1 MSEGPGAP
9 VPAAIPPSV
18 PATKEEVC
26 PATPPGTSSMMTHMK
41 EDLWGIYVI
50 SKREFIANIK
60 SFRSIIMVFIL
71 ALILV
76 GAAMGFASLS
86 SSNEAEVGMMYQLVP
101 MDPDGLAN
109 DLVVF
114 MYVIG
119 TMEPVPGLN
128 ISLRIEDIEI
138 PEYSGKTDANGQWIA
153 KDLTPAFH
161 WLIVEGQDT
170 TTSGPFGQTQ
180 ESYTYIYVPHNST
193 VGYPVL
199 GTEARNLDIRDSGSE
214 EDVSVWVVGPDG
226 SPVNGATVT
235 VGDLTNTTDSKGLTT
250 FFKVPKGLHNVTAVD
265 GTLMGFT
272 MVNVTHEDT
281 ETDPFAFALEGP
293 DQVLRLVSAIAI
305 GLVGPIYAIVLCFDS
320 VFRERIS
327 GSIDYLLCRPMGRRA
342 VLMGKFIGILAA
354 LMVPITAVSLMGVGV
369 VTWQSGESPT
379 NMLVGGFIIYTVFLI
394 GIFVL
399 LQMIFSTV
407 AKTTGTAILS
417 GIGMWIFFFMLF
429 DLILL
434 IVSYIN
440 GLEGDAEQIF
450 FNRASFF
457 NPISVYGMA
466 IGQIGSDTGIMGV
479 PDWAPSVALIS
490 YTLILLIAAMEIF
503 RRRVT
508 E

>member
-1 MSEGPGAP
+1 MSEDAVTP
-9 VPAAIPPSV
+9 VPAPTPTEAPAIKGE
-18 PATKEEVC
+18 AC
-26 PATPPGTSSMMTHMK
+26 PATEPASSSMLTHLS

-60 SFRSIIMVFIL
+60 SFRSIVMVFIL

-86 SSNEAEVGMMYQLVP
+86 SSNEAEIGMMYQLVP

-114 MYVIG
+114 LYKIG
-119 TMEPVPGLN
+119 TMEPVAGLK

-138 PEYSGKTDANGQWIA
+138 PEYAGVTDENGQWIA
-153 KDLTPAFH
+153 RDLTPAFH
-161 WLIVEGQDT
+161 WLTVEGQEEQSTD
-170 TTSGPFGQTQ
+170 FLGQTQ
-180 ESYTYIYVPHNST
+180 ESFTYVYVPHNST

-199 GTEARNLDIRDSGSE
+199 GTEARNLDIRDSGNM

-226 SPVNGATVT
+226 SPAGGATVT

-250 FFKVPKGLHNVTAVD
+250 FFKVPKGLYNVTATD
-265 GTLMGFT
+265 GPLMGFA
-272 MVNVTHEDT
+272 MVNVTHERT

-293 DQVLRLVSAIAI
+293 DEVLRLVSAIAI

-327 GSIDYLLCRPMGRRA
+327 GSLDYLLCRPMGRRA
-342 VLMGKFIGILAA
+342 VLMGKFVGILGA
-354 LMVPITAVSLMGVGV
+354 LMVPISAVSLMGVAV
-369 VTWQSGESPT
+369 VTWQSGESPNT
-379 NMLVGGFIIYTVFLI
+379 ELVVGFIIYTVFLI
-394 GIFVL
+394 SIFVL

-434 IVSYIN
+434 LVSYTN
-440 GLEGDAEQIF
+440 GLEGDEQTIF

-466 IGQIGSDTGIMGV
+466 VGQLGTDTDLMGV
-479 PDWAPSVALIS
+479 PDWAPSVAIIS
-490 YTLILLIAAMEIF
+490 FTLILLIAAMEIF